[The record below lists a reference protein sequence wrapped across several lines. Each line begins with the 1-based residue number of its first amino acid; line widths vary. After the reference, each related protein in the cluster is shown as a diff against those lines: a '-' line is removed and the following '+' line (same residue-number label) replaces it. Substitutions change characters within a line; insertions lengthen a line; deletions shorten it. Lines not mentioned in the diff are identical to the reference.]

1 MKKISR
7 LLNYLADYK
16 GKIGLYFLF
25 NLLSILFGLFSFTLV
40 APVLNVLFNTVPATP
55 VIAKNIPVKHVVK
68 TFPADIID
76 PIKESF
82 NSLLLSHDKLTT
94 LAYICIIIVV
104 FTIMKNLFLYLA
116 LYILNPLRNAV
127 LRRLR
132 DDLFTK
138 TLSLPIGFFTEERK
152 GDLISRMTNDINEV
166 ELSIMA
172 VLEVFIREPL
182 TIIIFLGA
190 MIVMS
195 YQLTLVLLVILP
207 IAGLIIGRISKSLRK
222 SSNIA
227 QEQLGGML
235 GVIDETL
242 VGMRVLKAFNAENHQ
257 HLRFMKLN
265 NLLFRTRNRIAARRE
280 LASPLSETMG
290 VIAVSIILWI
300 GGKIVFSGNG
310 FDGATFIAYI
320 ALFSQIITPFK
331 NLSSAFYNVQKGTSA
346 LDRIEQLLGV
356 ENTITERPDAKPI
369 SSFSKSIVLKNV
381 SFAYGDKQ
389 ILQGIDLEIEKGKTI
404 ALVGA
409 SGAGKSTLV
418 DLIPRFHDVTGGEII
433 IDGINIKDC
442 KLDDL
447 RRLMGVVSQDP
458 ILFNDTVYSNIT
470 LGTGG
475 ATKDRVEE
483 AARIANADNFIKQKP
498 EGYET
503 VVGDRGARLSGG
515 ERQRVTIARAVL
527 KNPPIL
533 ILDEATSSLD
543 TESERIVQDAINNL
557 MKNRTCIVIA
567 HRLSTVQHADEIIVL
582 EKGKIMERGTHA
594 GLLSK
599 DGIYR
604 RLVEMQQVK

>member
-7 LLNYLADYK
+7 LLKYLADYK
-16 GKIGLYFLF
+16 GKIGLYFIA
-25 NLLSILFGLFSFTLV
+25 NLLSTVFSLLSLTMLV
-40 APVLNVLFNTVPATP
+40 PVLNVLFNISKSTPA
-55 VIAKNIPVKHVVK
+55 AKAPNG
-68 TFPADIID
+68 IID
-76 PIKESF
+76 QTTEYFKHLI
-82 NSLLLSHDKLTT
+82 LSQDKLTA
-94 LAYICIIIVV
+94 LASICVAVVV
-104 FTIMKNLFLYLA
+104 FTVLKNFFLYLA
-116 LYILNPLRNAV
+116 LYILNPIRNAV

-166 ELSIMA
+166 ELSIMS
-172 VLEVFIREPL
+172 VLEVFIREPI
-182 TIIIFLGA
+182 TIIAYLGA
-190 MIVMS
+190 MIAIS
-195 YQLTLVLLVILP
+195 YQLTLILFVGLP

-227 QEQLGGML
+227 QEQLGSMM

-242 VGMRVLKAFNAENHQ
+242 VGMRVLKAFNAESQQ
-257 HLRFMKLN
+257 HLKFMKLN

-280 LASPLSETMG
+280 LASPMSETMG
-290 VIAVSIILWI
+290 VIVVSIILWI
-300 GGKIVFSGNG
+300 GGKMVFAGRG
-310 FDGATFIAYI
+310 FDGAQFIAYI
-320 ALFSQIITPFK
+320 ALFSQIISPFK

-346 LDRIEQLLGV
+346 LDRIEHLLGV
-356 ENTITERPDAKPI
+356 ENVITEKPDAQPVRT
-369 SSFSKSIVLKNV
+369 FEHTLELRNV
-381 SFAYGDKQ
+381 GFAYGDKT
-389 ILQGIDLEIEKGKTI
+389 ILSNINLKIKKGKTI

-418 DLIPRFHDVTGGEII
+418 DLVPRFHDVSSGEIL

-442 KLDDL
+442 KIEDL

-458 ILFNDTVYSNIT
+458 ILFNDTIYNNIT

-475 ATKDRVEE
+475 ANQERVEE
-483 AARIANADNFIKQKP
+483 AARIANAHNFIIQKAD
-498 EGYET
+498 GYQT
-503 VVGDRGARLSGG
+503 VAGDRGARLSGG

-543 TESERIVQDAINNL
+543 TESERIVQEAINNL

-567 HRLSTVQHADEIIVL
+567 HRLSTVQHADEIVVM
-582 EKGKIMERGTHA
+582 EKGHIAERGTHA
-594 GLLSK
+594 ELINK

-604 RLVEMQQVK
+604 RLVEMQQVR